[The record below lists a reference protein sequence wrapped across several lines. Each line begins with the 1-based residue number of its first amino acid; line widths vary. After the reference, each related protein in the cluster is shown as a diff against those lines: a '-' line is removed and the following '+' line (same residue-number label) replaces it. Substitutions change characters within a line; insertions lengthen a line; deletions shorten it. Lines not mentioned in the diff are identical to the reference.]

1 MKAEG
6 WEIFCSCSREE
17 IQCAETMGFRVGNH
31 ALDERSSESQPA
43 PNRVD
48 GSGAEQS
55 IIIAA
60 RLETGDANELAVAL
74 RYDE

>member
-43 PNRVD
+43 PNRID

-55 IIIAA
+55 ITAA
-60 RLETGDANELAVAL
+60 LLEPGDANELAAAL